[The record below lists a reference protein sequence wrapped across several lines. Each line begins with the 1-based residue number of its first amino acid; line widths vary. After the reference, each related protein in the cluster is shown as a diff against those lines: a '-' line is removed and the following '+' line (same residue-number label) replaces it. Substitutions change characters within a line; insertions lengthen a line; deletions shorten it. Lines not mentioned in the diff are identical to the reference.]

1 MPDDREDP
9 KRPGNAPYDL
19 VVIETT
25 DGRKLESARVTD
37 ERGSPQLPLSREELW
52 AKFEDCFA
60 VGNPKLDAQPIF
72 DGLMSIERQPG
83 VAALTSLRKA
93 A

>member
-1 MPDDREDP
+1 
-9 KRPGNAPYDL
+9 

-25 DGRKLESARVTD
+25 DGRKLESARVVD

-52 AKFEDCFA
+52 AKFKDCFA
-60 VGNPKLDAQPIF
+60 AGNPKLDAQPIF
-72 DGLMSIERQPG
+72 DGLMSLERQAG
-83 VAALTSLRKA
+83 VAALTGLRKA